1 MREFRQ
7 RFEGGRL
14 RMLWR
19 GQEIQDSLVRKM
31 ISRMRR
37 ATVHLVNY
45 CRSLM
50 KISSEGGKNPSKPG
64 EPPHRLIGNLVNSV
78 SSAVDYTGRVIKGWI
93 GIREG
98 PTEVYA
104 AALEFGTKS
113 GRLAPRPYLRRTLLD
128 NKERIRYWLIGR

>member
-7 RFEGGRL
+7 KFEGGRM

-19 GQEIQDSLVRKM
+19 GQEIQDGFVRKM
-31 ISRMRR
+31 ISRMNK

-50 KISSEGGKNPSKPG
+50 KISSEGGRNPSKPG
-64 EPPHRLIGNLVNSV
+64 EPPHRWKGNLVSNVTSR
-78 SSAVDYTGRVIKGWI
+78 VDYTGRTIKGWI
-93 GIREG
+93 GVRKG
-98 PTEVYA
+98 PVEIYA